1 MDNNIAESAIRPFT
15 NGRRNWSF
23 SKSQAGAKASANLY
37 SSLIETAKA
46 NKLNIYD
53 YLTHVFKKLSVAH
66 SNEVIKTS
74 FPYSSIHL

>member
-1 MDNNIAESAIRPFT
+1 M
-15 NGRRNWSF
+15 
-23 SKSQAGAKASANLY
+23 
-37 SSLIETAKA
+37 ETAKA